1 MKYIRAWIAAALSAA
16 AVVEFVFWGGPGIG
30 ITLLFLTLTGCYYI
44 ACGFPKGGKI
54 RIAEHII
61 LLVMTTSLA
70 LTYSLFANQ
79 SLRVLNFPV
88 LGLLLGVLFLNGS
101 LGDKIAFDR
110 PLFHA
115 ELFVSYFA
123 RPFLAIT
130 KPWTEAGELKKSAHT
145 DPEAGEK
152 SKQTQSVLLQVLLAL
167 LIAIPL
173 LALLTVLLAAS
184 DPVFGKILEPI
195 AHLLDN
201 FRFSTLFGKVIV
213 FVFLLPFVA
222 SAVWSYRNKMT
233 LIPITEPSSSRPN
246 FAATAV
252 FSVTI
257 LALVDVLYFLY
268 DAVQFLY
275 LFGGMRGNL
284 PDGLTYAEYAR
295 NGFFELAF
303 VSFINV
309 GLLLL
314 GIKLT
319 SRKGAMGLATRI
331 LSCLLMLLASVQM
344 VSAFSRMN
352 LYIQVYGL
360 TILRYFV
367 VAFMILLAVYFAVLL
382 VKEFVPKFPIFRVMF
397 CGGVLALILLNFS
410 MPDARIAQYNVD
422 HYLSGEIH
430 QIDIDYISENLSGDA
445 KVYVL
450 ENRGALLDAD
460 PSLGMDLAVMEDSMI
475 GSSVSISAQF
485 WKHANL
491 TDENTHNY
499 TNWE

>member
-1 MKYIRAWIAAALSAA
+1 MKYIRAWIAAAISAA
-16 AVVEFVFWGGPGIG
+16 AVVEYVFWGGTGVG
-30 ITLLFLTLTGCYYI
+30 ITLLFVILAAAYYI
-44 ACGFPKGGKI
+44 ACGFPRGGKT
-54 RIAEHII
+54 RIAEHIL
-61 LLVMTTSLA
+61 LLVTTTLLA
-70 LTYSLFANQ
+70 VTYSLFANQ
-79 SLRVLNFPV
+79 VLRILNFPV
-88 LGLLLGVLFLNGS
+88 LVLLLGVLFLHGS

-130 KPWTEAGELKKSAHT
+130 KPWTEVGELKKSVQT
-145 DPEAGEK
+145 DPQAGAK
-152 SKQTQSVLLQVLLAL
+152 SKKTKSVFLQVLLAL

-173 LALLTVLLAAS
+173 LALLTGLLAAS
-184 DPVFGKILEPI
+184 DPIFGKILSPI

-201 FRFSTLFGKVIV
+201 FRFSTLFGKTTL
-213 FVFLLPFVA
+213 FLVMIPFVA

-233 LIPITEPSSSRPN
+233 LIPVTDLKADRQN
-246 FAATAV
+246 FAVPAV

-257 LALVDVLYFLY
+257 FALVDILYLVY

-275 LFGGMRGNL
+275 LFGGMGGNL
-284 PDGLTYAEYAR
+284 PEGLTYAEYAR

-309 GLLLL
+309 GILLL

-319 SRKGAMGLATRI
+319 DRKGDLGIVSRI

-352 LYIQVYGL
+352 LYIEVYGL

-367 VAFMILLAVYFAVLL
+367 VAFMILLAVYFAALL

-397 CGGVLALILLNFS
+397 FGGVLALILLNFS
-410 MPDARIAQYNVD
+410 MPDTRIAQYNVD
-422 HYLSGEIH
+422 HYLSGEIN
-430 QIDIDYISENLSGDA
+430 QIDIDYIGENLSSDA

-450 ENRGALLDAD
+450 ENRGALLEAA
-460 PSLGMDLAVMEDSMI
+460 PYLESDLDVMEYTMRDFS
-475 GSSVSISAQF
+475 GYAAAKN
-485 WKHANL
+485 WKNTNL
-491 TDENTHNY
+491 CEENTLKY
-499 TNWE
+499 LG

>member
-16 AVVEFVFWGGPGIG
+16 AVVEFVFWGGAGIG

-44 ACGFPKGGKI
+44 ACGFPQGGKI
-54 RIAEHII
+54 RITEHII

-88 LGLLLGVLFLNGS
+88 LGLLLGVLFLHGS

-123 RPFLAIT
+123 RPFLAIS
-130 KPWTEAGELKKSAHT
+130 KPWTEAGELRKSAHT

-152 SKQTQSVLLQVLLAL
+152 RKKTKSVLLQVLLAL
-167 LIAIPL
+167 LIAVPL
-173 LALLTVLLAAS
+173 LLLLTALLTAS
-184 DPVFGKILEPI
+184 DPVFGNFLSPI
-195 AHLLDN
+195 VHLLTN
-201 FRFSTLFGKVIV
+201 FRFSTLFGKAIV
-213 FVFLLPFVA
+213 FAFLLPFVA

-233 LIPITEPSSSRPN
+233 LIPITEPSASRPN

-257 LALVDVLYFLY
+257 LALVDVLYLLY

-275 LFGGMRGNL
+275 LFGGMGGHL
-284 PDGLTYAEYAR
+284 PENLTYAEYAR

-309 GLLLL
+309 GLLIIS
-314 GIKLT
+314 IKLT
-319 SRKGAMGLATRI
+319 GRKGVIGIVTRI
-331 LSCLLMLLASVQM
+331 LSCLLMLLASVQLI
-344 VSAFSRMN
+344 SAFSRMN
-352 LYIQVYGL
+352 LYIEVYGL

-367 VAFMILLAVYFAVLL
+367 VAFMILLAVYFAALL
-382 VKEFVPKFPIFRVMF
+382 VKEFVPAFPIFRVMF
-397 CGGVLALILLNFS
+397 MGGVLALILLNFS

-422 HYLSGEIH
+422 HYLSGEIN
-430 QIDIDYISENLSGDA
+430 QIDIDYISGNLSGDA

-450 ENRGALLDAD
+450 ENKGALLDAD
-460 PSLGMDLAVMEDSMI
+460 PSLERDLDGMEDSM
-475 GSSVSISAQF
+475 SDSRVSISPQF
-485 WKHANL
+485 WKFANL
-491 TDENTHNY
+491 SDENTQNY
-499 TNWE
+499 LDKE

>member
-16 AVVEFVFWGGPGIG
+16 ALVEFVFWGGAGVG
-30 ITLLFLTLTGCYYI
+30 ITLLFLTLTAAYYI
-44 ACGFPKGGKI
+44 ACGFPRGGKI
-54 RIAEHII
+54 RITEHVLLLVTTI
-61 LLVMTTSLA
+61 LLA
-70 LTYSLFANQ
+70 FTYSLFANQ
-79 SLRVLNFPV
+79 SLRILNFPV
-88 LGLLLGVLFLNGS
+88 LGLLLGVLFLHGS
-101 LGDKIAFDR
+101 LGDRIAFDR

-152 SKQTQSVLLQVLLAL
+152 SRKTKSVLLQVLLAL

-201 FRFSTLFGKVIV
+201 FRFSTLFGKAIV

-222 SAVWSYRNKMT
+222 SAVWSYRNKMA
-233 LIPITEPSSSRPN
+233 LIPITEPSASRPN

-257 LALVDVLYFLY
+257 LALVDVLYLLY

-275 LFGGMRGNL
+275 LFGGLRGSL

-303 VSFINV
+303 VSLINV

-331 LSCLLMLLASVQM
+331 LSCLLMLLASVQL

-352 LYIQVYGL
+352 LYIEMYGL

-367 VAFMILLAVYFAVLL
+367 VAFMILLAVYFAALL

-397 CGGVLALILLNFS
+397 MGGVLALVLLNFS
-410 MPDARIAQYNVD
+410 IPDARIAQYNVD

-430 QIDIDYISENLSGDA
+430 QIDIDYIGENLSSDA

-450 ENRGALLDAD
+450 ENRGALLEAA
-460 PSLGMDLAVMEDSMI
+460 PYLESDLDVMEYTMRDFN
-475 GSSVSISAQF
+475 GYAAGKN
-485 WKHANL
+485 WKNANL
-491 TDENTHNY
+491 CEENTLKY
-499 TNWE
+499 LDKE